1 MRMSGELDEI
11 ASLTAEIETTH
22 HVGRRN
28 RLMTRQG
35 HVFDAID
42 ADPERLALLR
52 ALLAHPEPAVRMAAA
67 WRCGWRRILP
77 EEAERTATELAER
90 PGAVGRQARDWLDS
104 RARMATYRWEAP
116 PPKTLS
122 YDPMPAGCSLE
133 AATELIARSVSKQ
146 RARTL
151 LPLLRRT
158 IRIWPRARG
167 DDPRAS
173 CFGGLPVLPPGHVWP
188 SFEDEPLLFLGQI
201 NCSEVHA
208 AIGPNPLPERGLLQ
222 FYGDHDE
229 VTGSGPMGSGA
240 VLCFPDPGALR
251 PTPAPIRDFLE
262 LPRCG
267 LDFYETVELP
277 DPLSDVIAGL
287 RLAPDEP
294 KNYGDLRDKLMAL
307 SGNGG
312 LWDRVPSK
320 LLGWPDLIQRDL
332 GADCGE
338 PDAGRS
344 LLLQIGWH
352 HDGARWQDWG
362 PGGLVYFILGRRA
375 IEDARFDLAAMEM
388 QCS

>member
-11 ASLTAEIETTH
+11 ASLIAEIEAAS

-42 ADPERLALLR
+42 ADPDRIALLR

-67 WRCGWRRILP
+67 WRCGWRHALP
-77 EEAERTATELAER
+77 EEAERAVTELAER
-90 PGAVGRQARDWLDS
+90 PGAIGQRARQWLGS
-104 RARMATYRWEAP
+104 RARMATYQWAP
-116 PPKTLS
+116 PPTKTLS
-122 YDPMPAGCSLE
+122 YDPMPAGCSPE
-133 AATELIARSVSKQ
+133 AAAELIARAFAKK

-151 LPLLRRT
+151 QSLLLRV
-158 IRIWPRARG
+158 IRLWPRARA

-173 CFGGLPVLPPGHVWP
+173 CFGGLPALPQGYVWP
-188 SFEDEPLLFLGQI
+188 TFEGEPLLFLGQI
-201 NCSEVHA
+201 NCAEVRA
-208 AIGPNPLPERGLLQ
+208 AIGPNPLPERGLLE

-229 VTGSGPMGSGA
+229 VTGCGPSGSGVA
-240 VLCFPDPGALR
+240 FYFRDPDALE
-251 PTPAPIRDFLE
+251 PVPAPVPGFLE

-277 DPLSDVIAGL
+277 DPLSDVVAGL
-287 RLAPDEP
+287 RLSPAETESYRKLKGELAALTGPRLWPD
-294 KNYGDLRDKLMAL
+294 R
-307 SGNGG
+307 
-312 LWDRVPSK
+312 PSK

-332 GADCGE
+332 GEDCGE
-338 PDAGRS
+338 PDAGVS
-344 LLLQIGWH
+344 LLLQIGWW
-352 HDGARWQDWG
+352 HDGARSQAWG

-375 IEDARFDLAAMEM
+375 IEDARFDRAAMEM

>member
-1 MRMSGELDEI
+1 
-11 ASLTAEIETTH
+11 
-22 HVGRRN
+22 
-28 RLMTRQG
+28 
-35 HVFDAID
+35 
-42 ADPERLALLR
+42 
-52 ALLAHPEPAVRMAAA
+52 
-67 WRCGWRRILP
+67 
-77 EEAERTATELAER
+77 
-90 PGAVGRQARDWLDS
+90 
-104 RARMATYRWEAP
+104 
-116 PPKTLS
+116 
-122 YDPMPAGCSLE
+122 
-133 AATELIARSVSKQ
+133 VSKA

-173 CFGGLPVLPPGHVWP
+173 CFGGLPVLPPGYVWP
-188 SFEDEPLLFLGQI
+188 SFEDEPFLFLAQI
-201 NCSEVHA
+201 NCGEVHA

-229 VTGSGPMGSGA
+229 VTGCGPTGSSA
-240 VLCFPDPGALR
+240 VLYFTDPGALL
-251 PTPAPIRDFLE
+251 PAPAPIRDFLE

-267 LDFYETVELP
+267 LDFYETAELP

-287 RLAPDEP
+287 RLSGAEQDAYRKLRREVAAPGGAGP
-294 KNYGDLRDKLMAL
+294 RD
-307 SGNGG
+307 
-312 LWDRVPSK
+312 DRQSQI
-320 LLGWPDLIQRDL
+320 LGWPDLIQRDL

-362 PGGLVYFILGRRA
+362 PGGLVYFILGQRG
-375 IEDARFDLAAMEM
+375 IEEARFDLAAMEM